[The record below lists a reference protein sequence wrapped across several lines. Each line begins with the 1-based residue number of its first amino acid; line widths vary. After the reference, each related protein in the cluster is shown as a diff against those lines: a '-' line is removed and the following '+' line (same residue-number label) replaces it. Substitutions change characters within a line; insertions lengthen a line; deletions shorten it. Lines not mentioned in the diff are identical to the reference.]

1 MKKLMYLF
9 VASIILALTACG
21 GGGETATE
29 EAVPASDEAVVEEVA
44 PVEEVTDT
52 VATEEAEG
60 TEDATEE
67 TAE

>member
-29 EAVPASDEAVVEEVA
+29 EAVPASDEAVVEDVA
-44 PVEEVTDT
+44 PVEEVEDT
-52 VATEEAEG
+52 TTEEAED

-67 TAE
+67 AAE

>member
-1 MKKLMYLF
+1 MYLF

-29 EAVPASDEAVVEEVA
+29 EAVPASDEAVVEDVA
-44 PVEEVTDT
+44 PVEEVEDT
-52 VATEEAEG
+52 TTEEAEG

-67 TAE
+67 AAE